1 MNELETLVS
10 RRLRWSWRVDD
21 GRVDRGRS
29 ATPRHRVAR
38 ERLRTACRLRQRELD
53 RLHPW
58 AVRR

>member
-21 GRVDRGRS
+21 
-29 ATPRHRVAR
+29 AR
-38 ERLRTACRLRQRELD
+38 ERLRTTCRLWQRELD
-53 RLHPW
+53 RQHPW

>member
-1 MNELETLVS
+1 MKELEKLVP

-21 GRVDRGRS
+21 ARV
-29 ATPRHRVAR
+29 
-38 ERLRTACRLRQRELD
+38 RLRTACRLWQRELD

>member
-1 MNELETLVS
+1 VTAVNELEKLVS

-21 GRVDRGRS
+21 
-29 ATPRHRVAR
+29 AR
-38 ERLRTACRLRQRELD
+38 DRLRTACRLWQRELD